1 MTTRK
6 VENPNKKGNAAF
18 IWAVLAVLAIALLV
32 IGLIVYNGRENRNAA
47 MQEEMI
53 DATGINVAWNED
65 EDIIHLTGSNKD
77 AKTAELFEDFSCSHC
92 ADLHAVSDEAMLDKL
107 KAGEINVDL
116 RPMTALDNGQIGHS
130 TEALAAELAL
140 FAHGDVNQAFTLR
153 DYLFTNQQSAYNK
166 YDNDGFADLA
176 RDYGASDDAVR
187 DIRDGK
193 YIDTAKRMGDANRAY
208 QQDNFGE
215 AWTPRVLVDGKDI
228 EDIVDIEQLRE
239 IVGDPSLDE
248 EKDSARNF
256 WPEVLASL

>member
-6 VENPNKKGNAAF
+6 VQNPNEKGNGAF
-18 IWAVLAVLAIALLV
+18 IWAVLAVIAIALLV
-32 IGLIVYNGRENRNAA
+32 IGIIIYNGKENRSAA
-47 MQEEMI
+47 KQDEMI
-53 DATGINVAWNED
+53 DVTGLNVEWNQD
-65 EDIIHLTGSNKD
+65 EDIIHLTGDNNAD
-77 AKTAELFEDFSCSHC
+77 ANSAELFEDFSCSYC
-92 ADLHAVSDEAMLDKL
+92 AKLHLATGDQALEKI

-140 FAHGDVNQAFTLR
+140 FAHGEVNQAFTLR

-176 RDYGASDDAVR
+176 KDYEASDAAIQ

-193 YIDTAKRMGDANRAY
+193 YIETAKRMGDNNRKY
-208 QQDNFGE
+208 QEDETGE

-228 EDIVDIEQLRE
+228 EDITGERD
-239 IVGDPSLDE
+239 
-248 EKDSARNF
+248 N
-256 WPEVLASL
+256 WPQDLADM

>member
-92 ADLHAVSDEAMLDKL
+92 ADLHL
-107 KAGEINVDL
+107 
-116 RPMTALDNGQIGHS
+116 
-130 TEALAAELAL
+130 
-140 FAHGDVNQAFTLR
+140 
-153 DYLFTNQQSAYNK
+153 
-166 YDNDGFADLA
+166 
-176 RDYGASDDAVR
+176 
-187 DIRDGK
+187 
-193 YIDTAKRMGDANRAY
+193 
-208 QQDNFGE
+208 
-215 AWTPRVLVDGKDI
+215 
-228 EDIVDIEQLRE
+228 
-239 IVGDPSLDE
+239 SLIHI
-248 EKDSARNF
+248 
-256 WPEVLASL
+256 

>member
-65 EDIIHLTGSNKD
+65 EDIIHLTGDNKD
-77 AKTAELFEDFSCSHC
+77 AKTAELFEDFSCTHC
-92 ADLHAVSDEAMLDKL
+92 ADLHIASDEAMMEKL
-107 KAGEINVDL
+107 KAGQINVDL
-116 RPMTALDNGQIGHS
+116 RPMTALDNGQVGHS
-130 TEALAAELAL
+130 TEALAAELAM
-140 FAHGDVNQAFTLR
+140 FAHGDIAQAFTIR
-153 DYLFTNQQSAYNK
+153 DYLFKNQQTAYNK
-166 YDNDGFADLA
+166 YDNDGFADMA
-176 RDYGASDDAVR
+176 AEYGASKEAVQ

-193 YIDTAKRMGDANRAY
+193 YVDTAKRMGDNNRKY
-208 QQDNFGE
+208 QEDNTGE

-228 EDIVDIEQLRE
+228 EDIQGKRD
-239 IVGDPSLDE
+239 D
-248 EKDSARNF
+248 
-256 WPEVLASL
+256 WPETLSQL